1 MSAHCINSCIP
12 KDAARFEIDVE
23 YSSVIEDSD
32 TAALQTNERC
42 KSLIRARRE
51 VLNMSAHKGSC
62 VGKDLTAVECD
73 SA

>member
-1 MSAHCINSCIP
+1 MSAHFISCIP

-32 TAALQTNERC
+32 TTALQTNEQC

-51 VLNMSAHKGSC
+51 VLNMSAHIDSC

-73 SA
+73 CA